1 MLLEANILELVKLLG
16 DEALHSAGV
25 IPWSSPIPSFGDL
38 GQAKIATLGLN
49 PSNREFV
56 DARGDELDGAN
67 RRFHTLKSLS
77 LSSWA
82 KAKDRHLELMA
93 ESCRTYFKANPYDGW
108 FKRLDEI
115 IVGTKCSYYERQSDL
130 ACHLDL
136 IPFAT
141 AEKWMT
147 LTNSQRLALLSYG
160 GDTLGRLVRD
170 SSIKVLI
177 LNGASVVAGF
187 ERAAGVSLNHQV
199 MPTWALPRRST
210 PDVPGVGYRGKVHRM
225 GHVSLGREVLVLG
238 FNHNIQSSF
247 GVTKDVKS
255 EIAKWIGK
263 HVPRATYETE
273 RPFSLN

>member
-1 MLLEANILELVKLLG
+1 MFLESNLAELVKLLG
-16 DEALHSAGV
+16 DRALHAAGV

-38 GQAKIATLGLN
+38 GQAKVATLGLN

-56 DARGDELDGAN
+56 DARGDELDGPN

-82 KAKDRHLELMA
+82 KAKAKHIELMA
-93 ESCRTYFKANPYDGW
+93 ESCRIYFKANPYDGW

-115 IVGTKCSYYERQSDL
+115 IVGTKCSYYERQSPP

-147 LTNSQRLALLSYG
+147 LSNVQRVALLSYA
-160 GDTLGRLVRD
+160 GDTLGQLVRD
-170 SSIKVLI
+170 SSVMVLI
-177 LNGASVVAGF
+177 LNGSSVVAGF
-187 ERAAGVSLNHQV
+187 ERAAGVSLRPQV
-199 MPTWALPRRST
+199 MPGWALPRKTT
-210 PDVPGVGYRGKVHRM
+210 PDVPGIGYQGKVHRM

-247 GVTKDVKS
+247 GVTRVVKS
-255 EIAKWIGK
+255 EITKWIGK
-263 HVPRATYETE
+263 QVSRASYEAERYSVP
-273 RPFSLN
+273 N

>member
-1 MLLEANILELVKLLG
+1 MFLESNLLELVKLLG
-16 DEALHSAGV
+16 DRALHTAGV

-38 GQAKIATLGLN
+38 GQAKVATLGLN

-56 DARGDELDGAN
+56 DARGDELDGPN

-77 LSSWA
+77 LPSWA

-93 ESCRTYFKANPYDGW
+93 ESCRTYFNANPYDGW

-115 IVGTKCSYYERQSDL
+115 IVGTKCSYYERQGHL

-141 AEKWMT
+141 AEKWMA
-147 LTNSQRLALLSYG
+147 LSNAQRVALLSYA
-160 GDTLGRLVRD
+160 GDTLGQLVRD
-170 SSIKVLI
+170 SSVNVLI

-187 ERAAGVSLNHQV
+187 ERAAGISLRPKV
-199 MPTWALPRRST
+199 MPSWALPRKAT
-210 PDVPGVGYRGKVHRM
+210 PHVPGIGYRGKVHRM
-225 GHVSLGREVLVLG
+225 GRVSLRREVLVLG

-247 GVTKDVKS
+247 GVTKVVKS
-255 EIAKWIGK
+255 EIAKWIEK
-263 HVPRATYETE
+263 QVSRTPYETE
-273 RPFSLN
+273 RYSVLN